1 MKKAVFGIVALKSLG
16 CDYILSA
23 AYVVNAEEIGLEL
36 LLEEAVGTPESYYQ
50 IYIYKIR

>member
-1 MKKAVFGIVALKSLG
+1 MG
-16 CDYILSA
+16 CSYILSA

-36 LLEEAVGTPESYYQ
+36 LQEDAIETPESYYR